1 MLLLINS
8 YCKESSSWQY
18 IVNDGN
24 RRWTEK

>member
-1 MLLLINS
+1 MLLLNS
-8 YCKESSSWQY
+8 SCCKESSSWQY